1 MGPNEKKMVIR
12 RMAQIMIP
20 PDGGFADGIKALQGD
35 IVGVSRGASAWVKE
49 VIQVVRSAPDC
60 PWKTDE
66 EIAGAILERIK

>member
-1 MGPNEKKMVIR
+1 MGPNEKRMVTC

-20 PDGGFADGIKALQGD
+20 PDGSPADGIKALQGD
-35 IVGVSRGASAWVKE
+35 LVTVGRLASAWVKE
-49 VIQVVRSAPDC
+49 AINVVRVSPDC